1 MFTTTLDTYFT
12 VLNFNMHHLEIR
24 LQRVKAY
31 IHEYISKW
39 YYNSNLEYIISSFL
53 ILAAALHFLLLN

>member
-31 IHEYISKW
+31 IHEYISK
-39 YYNSNLEYIISSFL
+39 
-53 ILAAALHFLLLN
+53 